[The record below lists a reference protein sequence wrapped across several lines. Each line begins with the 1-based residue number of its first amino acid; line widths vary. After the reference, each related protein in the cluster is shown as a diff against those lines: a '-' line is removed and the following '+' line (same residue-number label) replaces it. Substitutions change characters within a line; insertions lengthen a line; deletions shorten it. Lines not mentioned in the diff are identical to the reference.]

1 MAVYLGYYRAVP
13 GFVQQTQEQRRA
25 GAGGPAGAFLDLVR
39 ELPERL
45 PAGCR
50 ILGSYTP
57 LGGGGGAVFEPGP
70 PSVMIVETD
79 DPQHLAAIS
88 QHYGGYL
95 AFLWVPAT
103 VVGARRPE
111 RERWAARASGPVEDA
126 DRWEDEGGRPA

>member
-13 GFVQQTQEQRRA
+13 GFVQATQEQLR
-25 GAGGPAGAFLDLVR
+25 GGGGGPDPAFLQRVR

-57 LGGGGGAVFEPGP
+57 LGGAGGPVFEPGP
-70 PSVMIVETD
+70 PSVMIVESD
-79 DPQHLAAIS
+79 DPVHLGFIS

-103 VVGARRPE
+103 VVGASRQE
-111 RERWAARASGPVEDA
+111 RDRWAAEVSVPVEDA
-126 DRWEDEGGRPA
+126 ARWEEEGGRPA

>member
-13 GFVQQTQEQRRA
+13 GFVQETQDQVRR
-25 GAGGPAGAFLDLVR
+25 GTGGPDPAFLQLVR
-39 ELPERL
+39 ALPERL

-57 LGGGGGAVFEPGP
+57 LGGGGGVVFEPGP

-79 DPQHLAAIS
+79 QPQHLATIS
-88 QHYGGYL
+88 QHYHGYL

-103 VVGARRPE
+103 VVGASRQE
-111 RERWAARASGPVEDA
+111 RDRWAAQASDLIEDA
-126 DRWEDEGGRPA
+126 DRWEDEGGRPT

>member
-1 MAVYLGYYRAVP
+1 MAVYLGSYRAVP
-13 GFVQQTQEQRRA
+13 GFVQETQDQLRR
-25 GAGGPAGAFLDLVR
+25 GAGGPNPAFLRLVR

-57 LGGGGGAVFEPGP
+57 LGGAGGAVFEPGP
-70 PSVMIVETD
+70 PAVMIVESD
-79 DPQHLAAIS
+79 DPAHLGVIS
-88 QHYGGYL
+88 QHYSGYL

-103 VVGARRPE
+103 VVGASRQE
-111 RERWAARASGPVEDA
+111 RDRWAAEASGPIEDA